1 MHPIIISF
9 KLFSRELTIGTY
21 GLLMVTAIFTAIFLA
36 WFRGKR
42 TGQDGSE
49 IFDALILI
57 ACGGVA
63 GALVTGFLIFLPER
77 ISYGFFTYP
86 PVLVSWGGILG
97 GALVLFILKKR
108 WDIDL
113 PFYADLLAP
122 SYLIGIAIGRIGCH
136 FAGCC
141 FGVHSDGPLALH
153 FTNSLAP
160 ASSAF
165 QPLVPTQ
172 LISAAVLITG
182 GILAIMIA
190 PTFKVKGNLLFVSL
204 IFYGAFRFTI
214 EFWRA
219 DTRAFIGPFSDG
231 QLFSMAAAAAGI
243 IGILINKR
251 LRASQ

>member
-1 MHPIIISF
+1 MHPVITSF
-9 KLFSRELTIGTY
+9 TLFGKNLTIGSY

-42 TGQDGSE
+42 AGHDGSE
-49 IFDALILI
+49 IFDALTLI

-77 ISYGFFTYP
+77 ISYGFFSYP

-97 GALVLFILKKR
+97 GASVLYILKKR
-108 WDIDL
+108 WHIDL

-122 SYLIGIAIGRIGCH
+122 SYLIGIGIGRIGCH

-141 FGVHSDGPLALH
+141 FGIHSSGPLALH
-153 FTNSLAP
+153 FTASLAP

-182 GILAIMIA
+182 GILAVFIA
-190 PTFKVKGNLLFVSL
+190 PKIITRGNLLFLSL

-219 DTRAFIGPFSDG
+219 DARGFIGPFSDG

-243 IGILINKR
+243 TGILINRR
-251 LRASQ
+251 L